1 MTSKRIRTAS
11 KFLAPSHLRY
21 EYVLSLQVMDSYF
34 SIGFW
39 KLIFRAESL
48 PVHRNQLPTVVIKN
62 HICAD
67 HIMVTIDD
75 TSKAVHPAPS
85 IPWSRANA
93 LQRMDG
99 DEKLLLE
106 ILQIFLQEY
115 PKQIAQMDRGL
126 AELKPDLLEQA
137 AHSLKGE
144 LGFLGVPEIEH
155 LARQLEEIGRRRQLT
170 AAVDVLASLK
180 EQLSGFVEIIR
191 NDVGAEP

>member
-1 MTSKRIRTAS
+1 
-11 KFLAPSHLRY
+11 
-21 EYVLSLQVMDSYF
+21 
-34 SIGFW
+34 
-39 KLIFRAESL
+39 
-48 PVHRNQLPTVVIKN
+48 
-62 HICAD
+62 
-67 HIMVTIDD
+67 MVTIDD

-155 LARQLEEIGRRRQLT
+155 LARSVHHVADPFPGVYPLRQDHVCPADVIEDFERAENGR
-170 AAVDVLASLK
+170 K
-180 EQLSGFVEIIR
+180 
-191 NDVGAEP
+191 

>member
-1 MTSKRIRTAS
+1 
-11 KFLAPSHLRY
+11 
-21 EYVLSLQVMDSYF
+21 
-34 SIGFW
+34 
-39 KLIFRAESL
+39 
-48 PVHRNQLPTVVIKN
+48 
-62 HICAD
+62 
-67 HIMVTIDD
+67 MVTIDD
-75 TSKAVHPAPS
+75 TSKAVHLAPS

-93 LQRMDG
+93 LQRMHG

-170 AAVDVLASLK
+170 AALDVLASLK